1 MHLPQPNRKKKK
13 TFHSSEPDTDIQIS
27 RVADLDV
34 SEQNFV
40 WLYLAL
46 TSEWLLSG
54 VESAKSAVSRLAYTN
69 TWLSGQAQRSV
80 LLLVLNCLVFT
91 DNFYVF

>member
-1 MHLPQPNRKKKK
+1 MHLPQPNRKKK
-13 TFHSSEPDTDIQIS
+13 FHISEPDTDIQIS
-27 RVADLDV
+27 RVAGLDV

-40 WLYLAL
+40 RLYLAL

-54 VESAKSAVSRLAYTN
+54 VKSAKSAVSRLAYTN
-69 TWLSGQAQRSV
+69 TWLSGQARRSV
-80 LLLVLNCLVFT
+80 LFLVLNCLVFT

>member
-1 MHLPQPNRKKKK
+1 MHLPQPNRKK

-40 WLYLAL
+40 WLYLA
-46 TSEWLLSG
+46 EWLLSG
-54 VESAKSAVSRLAYTN
+54 VESAKSAVSRLAYTD

>member
-1 MHLPQPNRKKKK
+1 MHLPQPNRKK

-40 WLYLAL
+40 WLYLAG
-46 TSEWLLSG
+46 WLLSG
-54 VESAKSAVSRLAYTN
+54 VESAKSAVSRLAYTMDLL
-69 TWLSGQAQRSV
+69 TIFTSFECLKVWLSTA
-80 LLLVLNCLVFT
+80 
-91 DNFYVF
+91 

>member
-1 MHLPQPNRKKKK
+1 MHLPQPNRKK

-40 WLYLAL
+40 WLYLAG
-46 TSEWLLSG
+46 WLLSG

-80 LLLVLNCLVFT
+80 LSLVLNCLVFT

>member
-1 MHLPQPNRKKKK
+1 MHLPQPNRKK

-40 WLYLAL
+40 WLYLAG
-46 TSEWLLSG
+46 WLLSR

>member
-1 MHLPQPNRKKKK
+1 MHLPQPNRKK

-40 WLYLAL
+40 WLYLAG
-46 TSEWLLSG
+46 WLLSG
-54 VESAKSAVSRLAYTN
+54 VEYAKSAVSRLAYTN

>member
-1 MHLPQPNRKKKK
+1 MHLPQPNRKK

-54 VESAKSAVSRLAYTN
+54 VESAKSAVSRLAYIN

>member
-1 MHLPQPNRKKKK
+1 MHLPQPNRKKNK

-40 WLYLAL
+40 WLYLAV
-46 TSEWLLSG
+46 TSEWLLS
-54 VESAKSAVSRLAYTN
+54 EMSPRN
-69 TWLSGQAQRSV
+69 QRS
-80 LLLVLNCLVFT
+80 LDWRTPTQGYRAKLSDLFCC
-91 DNFYVF
+91 

>member
-1 MHLPQPNRKKKK
+1 MHLPQPNRKKK
-13 TFHSSEPDTDIQIS
+13 FHSSEPDTDIQIS
-27 RVADLDV
+27 RVSGLDV

-40 WLYLAL
+40 RLYLTL

>member
-1 MHLPQPNRKKKK
+1 MHLPQPNRKKK
-13 TFHSSEPDTDIQIS
+13 FHSSEPDTDIQIS
-27 RVADLDV
+27 RVASLDV

-40 WLYLAL
+40 RLYLTL

-69 TWLSGQAQRSV
+69 TWLSAKLGD
-80 LLLVLNCLVFT
+80 LFCCWY
-91 DNFYVF
+91 FYVF

>member
-1 MHLPQPNRKKKK
+1 MHLPQPNRKK

-40 WLYLAL
+40 WLYLAG
-46 TSEWLLSG
+46 WLLSG

-69 TWLSGQAQRSV
+69 IGV
-80 LLLVLNCLVFT
+80 HHGFT